1 MEKRLLSILLT
12 FITAALALGGAS
24 TVDAQ
29 KETVVE
35 LSKAVLFTADVV
47 AIDHNERVV
56 SLRDPDGNVVVL
68 EVGQDARNLDQ
79 IVPGDQLK
87 IEASNS
93 VVLYLD
99 RPGTQHEG
107 IVVERAPKGEKPAGI
122 AVETVDMTAT
132 IKSIDKEERAVVL
145 ELPDGKN
152 VTTKAHKSD
161 KPFES
166 LKVGDSF
173 YARLTRS
180 IAISV
185 ENR

>member
-1 MEKRLLSILLT
+1 MEKRLFSILLA
-12 FITAALALGGAS
+12 FLAAALALGSAW

-29 KETVVE
+29 EGAVLE
-35 LSKAVLFTADVV
+35 LSNVVLFSAEVV
-47 AIDHNERVV
+47 AIDNKDRVI

-79 IVPGDQLK
+79 IVVGDQLK
-87 IEASNS
+87 IEAYNS

-99 RPGTQHEG
+99 KPGTEHAG

-122 AVETVDMTAT
+122 AVETIDVTAV
-132 IKSIDKEERAVVL
+132 IKAIDKDERAVIL

-152 VTTKAHKSD
+152 ITTKAHESV
-161 KPFES
+161 KPFDS

-173 YARLTRS
+173 HARLKRS

-185 ENR
+185 EKP